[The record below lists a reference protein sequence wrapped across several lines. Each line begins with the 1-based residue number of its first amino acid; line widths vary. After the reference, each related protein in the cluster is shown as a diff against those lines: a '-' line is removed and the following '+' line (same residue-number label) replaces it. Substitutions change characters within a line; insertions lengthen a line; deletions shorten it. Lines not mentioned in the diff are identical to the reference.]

1 MVSNCRNN
9 FKNTMDYIHNY
20 MSPLGE
26 ITVASDGESLIGLIL
41 KNILEVLFLYT
52 VGMSWL
58 MYLRILLGG

>member
-1 MVSNCRNN
+1 
-9 FKNTMDYIHNY
+9 MDYIHNY